1 MDHDGPAAGL
11 EARGLPQR
19 QRITLTV
26 RGRATTLTGPSWA
39 YGLALH
45 ALVRLV
51 CVLAGLSLFVL
62 ALQFLQ
68 AGARE
73 LRPLLE
79 ALSVHGVP
87 SFLGLGWLGAC
98 FLMSGS
104 PAAAIAVSLV
114 AAGAIGQAE
123 GFAMING
130 SRLGASFIVLAVGFV
145 LYLFRRRT
153 ADGIYVG
160 VVALLTSLT
169 IWAPA
174 LPLGLLVLHAGWLDS
189 AHFTL
194 PGPATAGLKA
204 IYGPVVERLVPLLP
218 GPAAFLGGVA
228 FLLAAFFV
236 FDRALPQLEQ
246 GSLVGRRWRSLM
258 HLPPTMFLLGLGVTA
273 LTMSVSLSVGLLVP
287 LSLRGY
293 LRREDT
299 VPYVM
304 GANISTWM
312 DTLAAAAIL
321 GSGAAFVMV
330 LTEVVVGSLVSGL
343 VLLFVFRPYSRG
355 MVGLAHFFTSSRWR
369 FIAFLAFFLL
379 MPLLLLFL

>member
-1 MDHDGPAAGL
+1 
-11 EARGLPQR
+11 
-19 QRITLTV
+19 
-26 RGRATTLTGPSWA
+26 
-39 YGLALH
+39 
-45 ALVRLV
+45 
-51 CVLAGLSLFVL
+51 
-62 ALQFLQ
+62 
-68 AGARE
+68 
-73 LRPLLE
+73 
-79 ALSVHGVP
+79 
-87 SFLGLGWLGAC
+87 
-98 FLMSGS
+98 MSGS

-145 LYLFRRRT
+145 LYLFRRRP
-153 ADGIYVG
+153 ADRIYVG

-169 IWAPA
+169 IWPPA

-258 HLPPTMFLLGLGVTA
+258 HLPPAMFLLGLGVTA

-293 LRREDT
+293 LRRGGP
-299 VPYVM
+299 VPPAL
-304 GANISTWM
+304 GAHASPSRGALVSSGTPGCRRASASGV
-312 DTLAAAAIL
+312 AAV
-321 GSGAAFVMV
+321 GG
-330 LTEVVVGSLVSGL
+330 GSLERRHVRLCGVRRL
-343 VLLFVFRPYSRG
+343 SRG
-355 MVGLAHFFTSSRWR
+355 VVGLAHFFTSSRWR